1 MESFKKTNNILYG
14 YYNSEKMLKE
24 VIIPDGVEHIEEYAF
39 IDRHGYDYEILRLV
53 LPDSLKTIHKSAF
66 WVKPRYYGA
75 IPCADTVKC
84 IFFHGVTFYL
94 NSFSHHYMDK
104 VIDFIANRD
113 YSKILS
119 HELKY
124 PVVLQIFIN
133 EKDPESTAY
142 IRKNFKK
149 IFILV
154 AETIRD
160 IKFDS
165 VFHYSNVENPLDCMK
180 ILIDNFISKRNIDT
194 YVKLADEKECYE
206 VFDMLEEYR
215 EKNNF

>member
-1 MESFKKTNNILYG
+1 
-14 YYNSEKMLKE
+14 MLKE

-75 IPCADTVKC
+75 IPKADTVKC

-94 NSFSHHYMDK
+94 NSFAHYYMDK
-104 VIDFIANRD
+104 VIDFIVNRD
-113 YSKILS
+113 YSKVLYYR
-119 HELKY
+119 LKY

-142 IRKNFKK
+142 IRKNLKK

-160 IKFDS
+160 IKCDS
-165 VFHYSNVENPLDCMK
+165 VFHHSNVENPIDCMK
-180 ILIDNFISKRNIDT
+180 ILIDNFISKRNIET

-206 VFDMLEEYR
+206 VLDMLNEYKEE
-215 EKNNF
+215 NNF

>member
-1 MESFKKTNNILYG
+1 
-14 YYNSEKMLKE
+14 MLKE

-66 WVKPRYYGA
+66 WVKPRYYGS

-94 NSFSHHYMDK
+94 NSFAHYYMDK
-104 VIDFIANRD
+104 VIDLIVNRD
-113 YSKILS
+113 YSKILYYR
-119 HELKY
+119 LKY

-133 EKDPESTAY
+133 EKNPESTAY

-160 IKFDS
+160 IKYDS
-165 VFHYSNVENPLDCMK
+165 VFHYSNVENPIDCMK
-180 ILIDNFISKRNIDT
+180 ILIDNFISKRNIET

-206 VFDMLEEYR
+206 VLDMLNEYKEE
-215 EKNNF
+215 NNF

>member
-1 MESFKKTNNILYG
+1 MEKFKIDRNNLYG

-39 IDRHGYDYEILRLV
+39 IDRHGYDYEIRRLV

-75 IPCADTVKC
+75 IPRADTVKC

-94 NSFSHHYMDK
+94 NNFSHFYMDK
-104 VIDFIANRD
+104 VIDFIASRD
-113 YSKILS
+113 YSKVLG

-124 PVVLQIFIN
+124 PIVLQFFIN

-154 AETIRD
+154 AEAIRD

-165 VFHYSNVENPLDCMK
+165 VFHHSNN
-180 ILIDNFISKRNIDT
+180 
-194 YVKLADEKECYE
+194 ECHE
-206 VFDMLEEYR
+206 VFDMLNKYKEANYG
-215 EKNNF
+215 KV